1 MPTQKQIEANRLNA
15 LHSTGP
21 RTPEGKRASSQ
32 NALKSGLDAD
42 SQFVLGESRED
53 FALLQAEH
61 DAHYSPRTPEAR
73 FQVDKL
79 IRSEWFLRRFFRV
92 EAHLW
97 EYHTMQAERGTGVEL
112 GEAFSNAS
120 PIFMRLQR
128 RITAAEK
135 AHQEAAAELQ
145 RLQRLSQPQETKA
158 ETQKLASFLTAP
170 AEPAPH
176 GPAAPNPSPYGES
189 IPQLARNCG
198 ESAPH
203 I

>member
-61 DAHYSPRTPEAR
+61 YSHFAPRTPEAR

-135 AHQEAAAELQ
+135 AHQEAVAELQ
-145 RLQRLSQPQETKA
+145 RLRRLSQPQETKA
-158 ETQKLASFLTAP
+158 ETPELASFLPGGESFALPAERSPAGPAPTAP
-170 AEPAPH
+170 Q
-176 GPAAPNPSPYGES
+176 GK
-189 IPQLARNCG
+189 
-198 ESAPH
+198 SAG
-203 I
+203 